1 MRRDI
6 RPCAHCIIILLP
18 YVAHKFDLESTHVLN
33 VPNIQKGVYVIVA
46 NITWMQGKIE
56 ISKMSNLFI
65 HAAKKTLF
73 ENVNKLLKKL

>member
-33 VPNIQKGVYVIVA
+33 VPNIQKGVYIIVIA

-56 ISKMSNLFI
+56 IIPNFISK
-65 HAAKKTLF
+65 KPLF
-73 ENVNKLLKKL
+73 ENVNISF